1 MFLVPLVAAL
11 FVAGMLFD
19 VPQGPA
25 RSALLILVYAS
36 ATLLSALLLVP
47 IESNMSSRSFRILVG
62 QCALAITVFVLTTQ
76 LDPQA
81 RIQIGKLLPLAVIL
95 FLLLL
100 SALSIVMVNSRHQD
114 STRQLVFLVI
124 AISLSAPLWLGPL
137 AEATGNSSTTTNL
150 IVGVS
155 PLSALAVSLDL
166 DYLRTSW
173 FYQHSVLGSL
183 RYEYYS
189 WSNYVLLLALITAG
203 FAFHATGVKF
213 HRILNRIKNRVSTS

>member
-1 MFLVPLVAAL
+1 
-11 FVAGMLFD
+11 MLFD

-47 IESNMSSRSFRILVG
+47 IESNMSGRSFRILVG
-62 QCALAITVFVLTTQ
+62 QCALAITAFVLTTQ

-100 SALSIVMVNSRHQD
+100 SALSVVMVNARNQGGA
-114 STRQLVFLVI
+114 RQLVFLVI

-189 WSNYVLLLALITAG
+189 WLNYIMFLTLIAAG
-203 FAFHATGVKF
+203 FAFHATGVKL
-213 HRILNRIKNRVSTS
+213 HRMPNRIKNRVSTS